1 MTPSKILFICL
12 IGGLLSPALA
22 QEQILKDFAETRHDS
37 KYAFYPSTLR
47 MINLTKNPDYEALVS
62 GIEKILIYSLDST
75 SLAEKSYVGLPD
87 AYTKVGFEEYVR
99 MFGGDYQ
106 LTLLGKE
113 GRENEF
119 FGLFA
124 EKESVY
130 AFHLR
135 GDIAWEKVTSLISAL
150 RNNELLNLNDL

>member
-1 MTPSKILFICL
+1 
-12 IGGLLSPALA
+12 
-22 QEQILKDFAETRHDS
+22 
-37 KYAFYPSTLR
+37 
-47 MINLTKNPDYEALVS
+47 MINLNKNPEYDALVS
-62 GIEKILIYSLDST
+62 GIEKVLIYSLDSA

-87 AYTKVGFEEYVR
+87 AYTQVGFEEYVR
-99 MFGGDYQ
+99 MFGGDFQ